1 MPVYVMIKTNVPL
14 IAAAQL
20 LVVSISILIVMIM
33 MRIPM
38 IIVMP
43 VLDAYIL
50 NKVKDME
57 AFN

>member
-50 NKVKDME
+50 NKVKDM